1 LLISE
6 PLESKTRQ
14 SSSNAW
20 IILGI
25 LAVVIALA
33 TLVVLRQFRQQR
45 TTEYEKSSTSESA
58 GNSIEKIVR
67 QSEKSSSS
75 PPNTTIK
82 DLVRA
87 WNKGETD
94 DIVGMFS
101 SDGVLMIPTG
111 SQIQSRAEVETI
123 LAEQPAGILKDTTL
137 TNSVDD
143 VSQPD
148 ADRAI
153 VKGMYQID
161 GVKILGFTKSE
172 TGSYILHQI
181 KREGRWLISRAEVTR

>member
-33 TLVVLRQFRQQR
+33 TLVALRQFRQQR
-45 TTEYEKSSTSESA
+45 TTEDEKSSTSESA

-111 SQIQSRAEVETI
+111 SQIQSRAEVEKI
-123 LAEQPAGILKDTTL
+123 LAEQHAGILKDTTL

-153 VKGMYQID
+153 VKGTYQID
-161 GVKILGFTKSE
+161 GVKILGFTKSA